1 MTNYLHRLRAD
12 ESLMMAYQRGDA
24 SAFEVLYSR
33 HRLPVFA
40 FLRRSG
46 AAADNV
52 EPLFQE
58 AWMAIIRN
66 KDSYQP
72 SASFKTYLYQVAHR
86 KLIDYWR
93 KHRERDELAED
104 TADTSPDQ
112 DNGLSRPEA
121 DLLNAQV
128 MRFIQ
133 QLPDEQRCAIVL
145 RQQGFSQHEIADI
158 TNVGAETVKSR
169 LRYATKSLRN
179 ALAGAHHE

>member
-24 SAFEVLYSR
+24 SAFDVLYSR

-46 AAADNV
+46 APADCV
-52 EPLFQE
+52 EALFQE

-66 KDSYQP
+66 SDSYQP

-93 KHRERDELAED
+93 KTKEQDELDED
-104 TADTSPDQ
+104 DEHTLPDQ
-112 DNGLSRPEA
+112 DSSLSKPEA
-121 DLLNAQV
+121 ELLNAQV
-128 MRFIQ
+128 MRLIQ

-145 RQQGFSQHEIADI
+145 RQQGFSQREIADI
-158 TNVGAETVKSR
+158 TKVGTETVKSR

-179 ALAGAHHE
+179 ALAGTQHE

>member
-1 MTNYLHRLRAD
+1 MTNYMHRLRAD
-12 ESLMMAYQRGDA
+12 ESLMKAYQRGDA

-46 AAADNV
+46 APPDNV
-52 EPLFQE
+52 EALFQE

-66 KDSYQP
+66 MDRYQP

-93 KHRERDELAED
+93 KHKEEGALEED
-104 TADTSPDQ
+104 AADTLPNQ
-112 DNGLSRPEA
+112 DSVLTTPEA
-121 DLLNAQV
+121 QLLNAQV

-145 RQQGFSQHEIADI
+145 RQQGFSQREIADI
-158 TNVGAETVKSR
+158 TKVGPETVKSR
-169 LRYATKSLRN
+169 LRYATKSLRT
-179 ALAGAHHE
+179 ALAGIHHD